1 MCRLHEALRTE
12 GPQPERNQMLGTHI
26 TRYTG
31 AGLLTL
37 AGVGVLS
44 IALVPMLRRRK
55 TRAAV

>member
-1 MCRLHEALRTE
+1 
-12 GPQPERNQMLGTHI
+12 MLGTHI

-55 TRAAV
+55 TQTAA